1 MKGVGGSN
9 PYFFS
14 PASSLSAFAAP
25 FSVNSYP
32 SSDVLSMDSGTHTD
46 YSIESAVSAPPFHY
60 PPYGYDFF
68 SNPVSELDSTAQYP
82 QRGFPS
88 YAARSSLVEPQPY
101 PVPSA
106 IHDHPSSVHS
116 YHWSPV
122 TSPSD
127 WPSLEEANKLSELGF
142 SGQKGVCWERFYEFD
157 VTGKGKQV
165 GVGSSSFP
173 SKAVPGLVEEIMNQK
188 QANGEV
194 KDSVGGEVSYVTDR
208 ENYMPAISPTLPDTS
223 SWWGNFKSLPVEF
236 LGASALQSPSMP
248 VETRHETPL
257 MKAVADSGNN
267 HLSNIGSYDK
277 HSRHVDK
284 SSKVDT
290 VSSKPRTGLTID
302 MNIDDIISDQHV
314 GYSSFCNTK
323 EASVRPCPGI
333 SGCFDS
339 SHIRVHLGRN
349 EPSPS
354 NKAMG
359 SDKTVLGDDFDYI
372 FRGRTEY
379 QTPHANMNSSS
390 LRPCTMEDVNVE
402 KSFEGGDRCN
412 PAEDSPCWKGASAAR
427 FSYFEPS
434 AVLPQ
439 EYLHKKESSFGPII
453 QESQNYL
460 LNTDNNTKK
469 SGENSNGYQGTGSS
483 GSPRKFPVTNFA
495 YDDFKSGSAVNG
507 GPFPFNPNCGFGLQ
521 FLDITKMKENSWPA
535 AKETNSDSGSS
546 QMEYQ
551 VVENNKLVSQKQ
563 HTSCIGDAKA
573 GCNLNKFL
581 EHGSSVEHVPLP
593 LVVNTTATPSSV
605 VNTTTTPSSVVNT
618 TTTPSSVVNT
628 TTAPSS
634 VVNTTTAPS
643 SVVNTTTAASSVV
656 NTTTAPSSVVNTTT
670 TPSVVNIITT
680 PLVNTTTAT
689 SSVVNTTTATSSVVN
704 ATTTFSSPSSVVNT
718 TTTPVNTA
726 GRVPTGKLNVQM
738 LVNTMQ
744 NLSELLLYHCE
755 NDVCELKEGDC
766 NVLKHVISNLN
777 TCALKTAEQIA
788 PAQECLFNQP
798 ETFNCARESREF
810 HQNASFKWA
819 QLTKIGPEISKVENP
834 LVADANL
841 HFRSA
846 KPLWKLSNSI
856 SLRRGAREMTMTDDM
871 TKDLKRTL
879 NENFHDEVADP
890 QTALYKN
897 LWLEAEAE
905 LCSVYY
911 KARYNQIKIEM
922 DNHSYKEKEM
932 ENQSKSE
939 VVPTLR
945 QNQSSETKAHNYPN
959 SGSTALNFSVLDS
972 PSLEGLSW
980 LNFFTD
986 VNKPNNAMKPGG
998 SGDQNLDKAIN
1009 SYIVSSSDEEPER
1022 NHESSVMARYQVLK
1036 ARVDQS
1042 CIDTSK
1048 PDEPLDMEDKS
1059 SPRGSD
1065 NQNAV
1070 NFCQDS
1076 PIPEEN
1082 STDYEASV
1090 VARFHILK
1098 SRLEGSSSISL
1109 EGKQLDGVG
1118 SADKDMDDTTVHPGS
1133 YIAMDKSIPEEFH
1146 QDLDDNQEIQPC
1158 RTSEFQLPNYY
1169 SDGFSSD
1176 WEHVEKSM

>member
-1 MKGVGGSN
+1 MTGVGGSN

-25 FSVNSYP
+25 FSVNPY
-32 SSDVLSMDSGTHTD
+32 SSPNVVFTDSGPLEDSIVDT
-46 YSIESAVSAPPFHY
+46 IESGSESADTTRAIHY
-60 PPYGYDFF
+60 QPYGYDFF
-68 SNPVSELDSTAQYP
+68 SSPVRELDSSAQFP
-82 QRGFPS
+82 QLGFPS
-88 YAARSSLVEPQPY
+88 YAARSSLVEAQPY
-101 PVPSA
+101 PVSSA
-106 IHDHPSSVHS
+106 IHDHASSVPP
-116 YHWSPV
+116 YHWSSV

-127 WPSLEEANKLSELGF
+127 WPSLEEANNFPELGF
-142 SGQKGVCWERFYEFD
+142 SGQKGVCWERFRDFNGS
-157 VTGKGKQV
+157 VKGKQV
-165 GVGSSSFP
+165 GVGSSSLP
-173 SKAVPGLVEEIMNQK
+173 SKAVSGLVEEIMHKK
-188 QANGEV
+188 QANREV
-194 KDSVGGEVSYVTDR
+194 KDSVNGEVSYITDR
-208 ENYMPAISPTLPDTS
+208 ENYNVPAISPPLPDTS
-223 SWWGNFKSLPVEF
+223 SWWGSHKSTPVEF

-248 VETRHETPL
+248 VETRHEAPL
-257 MKAVADSGNN
+257 KAVSDSGNN
-267 HLSNIGSYDK
+267 HMSNIFSYDK
-277 HSRHVDK
+277 PSRHIDN
-284 SSKVDT
+284 SSKVHT
-290 VSSKPRTGLTID
+290 VYSIPRTGLTTD
-302 MNIDDIISDQHV
+302 LNIDHIIDQHV
-314 GYSSFCNTK
+314 GHSSFCNTK

-339 SHIRVHLGRN
+339 SHIRLHLGRN
-349 EPSPS
+349 EPSSS
-354 NKAMG
+354 NKAMV
-359 SDKTVLGDDFDYI
+359 SDKTVSGDDFDYI

-379 QTPHANMNSSS
+379 QTPHANMNTLG
-390 LRPCTMEDVNVE
+390 LRLGTMEDVNVE

-412 PAEDSPCWKGASAAR
+412 PAEDSPCWKGASAAH

-439 EYLHKKESSFGPII
+439 EYVHKKESSFGSVI

-460 LNTDNNTKK
+460 FNTDNNTKK
-469 SGENSNGYQGTGSS
+469 SAENSNGYQGTGS
-483 GSPRKFPVTNFA
+483 PRKCSVTNFA
-495 YDDFKSGSAVNG
+495 YDDCKSGSAVNG
-507 GPFPFNPNCGFGLQ
+507 GPFTFKPNCDFGLQ
-521 FLDITKMKENSWPA
+521 FMDITKMKENSVPA
-535 AKETNSDSGSS
+535 AKATNSESGSS
-546 QMEYQ
+546 HMEYQ
-551 VVENNKLVSQKQ
+551 VAEKNKLMSQKQ

-581 EHGSSVEHVPLP
+581 ER
-593 LVVNTTATPSSV
+593 
-605 VNTTTTPSSVVNT
+605 
-618 TTTPSSVVNT
+618 
-628 TTAPSS
+628 
-634 VVNTTTAPS
+634 
-643 SVVNTTTAASSVV
+643 
-656 NTTTAPSSVVNTTT
+656 
-670 TPSVVNIITT
+670 
-680 PLVNTTTAT
+680 
-689 SSVVNTTTATSSVVN
+689 VVN
-704 ATTTFSSPSSVVNT
+704 ATTTLSSPSLVVNT

-726 GRVPTGKLNVQM
+726 GRVTTEKLNVQM

-755 NDVCELKEGDC
+755 NDVCELKERDC

-788 PAQECLFNQP
+788 PAQECLLNQP
-798 ETFNCARESREF
+798 ETFNCARESHEF
-810 HQNASFKWA
+810 HQNATLKRP
-819 QLTKIGPEISKVENP
+819 QLTKIEPEISKVENP

-841 HFRSA
+841 NSRSA
-846 KPLWKLSNSI
+846 KPPWKLSNSI
-856 SLRRGAREMTMTDDM
+856 SSRRGAREMTMTDGM

-879 NENFHDEVADP
+879 DENFHDEVADP

-922 DNHSYKEKEM
+922 DNHSYKEREM
-932 ENQSKSE
+932 GNQSKSE
-939 VVPTLR
+939 EVPALR

-959 SGSTALNFSVLDS
+959 RGSTALNLSVLDS

-986 VNKPNNAMKPGG
+986 VNKPNNAMTPGG

-1009 SYIVSSSDEEPER
+1009 SYIVSSSDEEEPER
-1022 NHESSVMARYQVLK
+1022 NDESSVMARYQVLK

-1042 CIDTSK
+1042 CIDTTK
-1048 PDEPLDMEDKS
+1048 TEEPLDIADKS

-1076 PIPEEN
+1076 PSPEKN

-1098 SRLEGSSSISL
+1098 SRLEGSSSMSL

-1118 SADKDMDDTTVHPGS
+1118 SADNDMDDTTVAKKSEDKNLDVHENPAMVHPGS
-1133 YIAMDKSIPEEFH
+1133 YIAMDKSIPEEFRH
-1146 QDLDDNQEIQPC
+1146 
-1158 RTSEFQLPNYY
+1158 PNYF
-1169 SDGFSSD
+1169 SDGYSTD